1 MKKTGIY
8 IPSFSFYK
16 KMKKG
21 VVTEYLPWL
30 LISLAVLAIV
40 MVTIFFL
47 KQEGTSL
54 IDKIKDIFRFK

>member
-1 MKKTGIY
+1 ME
-8 IPSFSFYK
+8 
-16 KMKKG
+16 KKG
-21 VVTEYLPWL
+21 VIAEYLPWL

-40 MVTIFFL
+40 MITIFFL

>member
-1 MKKTGIY
+1 MFKRGD
-8 IPSFSFYK
+8 
-16 KMKKG
+16 KKG
-21 VVTEYLPWL
+21 VITEYLPWL

-40 MVTIFFL
+40 MITIFFL